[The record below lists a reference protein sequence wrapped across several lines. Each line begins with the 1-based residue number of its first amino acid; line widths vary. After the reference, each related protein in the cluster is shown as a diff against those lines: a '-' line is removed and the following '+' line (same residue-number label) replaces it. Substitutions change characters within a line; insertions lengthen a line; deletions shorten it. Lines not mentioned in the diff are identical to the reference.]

1 MDGDHWTPM
10 GKYRLACVGETV
22 GMIRL
27 GSCFVSMC
35 GAICQAE
42 DSFLARD
49 VFRDKSAHGCMTMQ
63 GGQLRAELSL

>member
-35 GAICQAE
+35 GAQ
-42 DSFLARD
+42 F
-49 VFRDKSAHGCMTMQ
+49 VK
-63 GGQLRAELSL
+63 LRIPFWLVMFFGTNLPMVA